1 MNSTELH
8 RRTSLLLTSPLALHQ
23 HNLLIST
30 IYANLTRDL
39 PEPGVAPW
47 VSANDKPTLAP
58 KPVSGDAAEQR
69 LKTEIMGL
77 PARDRRRLKEVR
89 EEEYKDRGGHERM
102 AAIERNKESKG
113 IKMPD
118 TVPASAGGFNKTNWD
133 MEIRKRYLAPLA
145 TETFEF
151 PDPESILARMIPTCY
166 EYSLPNGCTATCAE
180 LLSSATEQY
189 VKEVMS
195 AVMLKTRSNIGGSR
209 SGDGIGIITS
219 KFRKLLAREEEAAER
234 GQIKRSEG
242 VGLLPCEVKERKA
255 RRGIGIGDLRFA
267 EEIGGVGMGQ
277 MLTVVKSVMGDYEE
291 GVLERWTD
299 DFEEIDS
306 SAPLLDSVTQDPADP
321 TESDPEIFLK
331 SGLRHP
337 PPLPKGRLNP
347 TSIVA
352 STPTNGI
359 FLHQTDDAEID
370 DLSSMGWDGVG
381 STDRS
386 GLDSLLDE
394 CLALG

>member
-1 MNSTELH
+1 
-8 RRTSLLLTSPLALHQ
+8 
-23 HNLLIST
+23 
-30 IYANLTRDL
+30 
-39 PEPGVAPW
+39 
-47 VSANDKPTLAP
+47 
-58 KPVSGDAAEQR
+58 
-69 LKTEIMGL
+69 
-77 PARDRRRLKEVR
+77 
-89 EEEYKDRGGHERM
+89 
-102 AAIERNKESKG
+102 
-113 IKMPD
+113 
-118 TVPASAGGFNKTNWD
+118 

>member
-1 MNSTELH
+1 
-8 RRTSLLLTSPLALHQ
+8 
-23 HNLLIST
+23 
-30 IYANLTRDL
+30 
-39 PEPGVAPW
+39 
-47 VSANDKPTLAP
+47 
-58 KPVSGDAAEQR
+58 
-69 LKTEIMGL
+69 MGL

-89 EEEYKDRGGHERM
+89 DEEYKDRGGHERI

-113 IKMPD
+113 IKISD
-118 TVPASAGGFNKTNWD
+118 TVPTSAGGFNKTNWD

-151 PDPESILARMIPTCY
+151 PDPETILARMIPTCY
-166 EYSLPNGCTATCAE
+166 ECSLPNGCAASCAE

-195 AVMLKTRSNIGGSR
+195 AVMLKTRSNMGGSR

-219 KFRKLLAREEEAAER
+219 NFRKILAKEEEAAEK

-242 VGLLPCEVKERKA
+242 VGLLPCEIKERKA

-291 GVLERWTD
+291 GILERWTD
-299 DFEEIDS
+299 NFEDTDPGAQPPDPIE
-306 SAPLLDSVTQDPADP
+306 QDPEIPAEPDP
-321 TESDPEIFLK
+321 SIFLK

-337 PPLPKGRLNP
+337 PPLPNGRLNP
-347 TSIVA
+347 ASISS
-352 STPTNGI
+352 STPTTGI
-359 FLHQTDDAEID
+359 FPHQLEDVEIE
-370 DLSSMGWDGVG
+370 DLSTMGWDGVA
-381 STDRS
+381 SMDRG
-386 GLDSLLDE
+386 GLESLLDE